1 MSLYMF
7 QYSLLCFSLYTGGP
21 NLKHKKMSNLNTN
34 NNNSDY
40 DVYTKEN
47 GWNLQ
52 PSEMSQNVVNPIR
65 RIVDGMKIEPNPE
78 KELIR
83 LTIGE

>member
-1 MSLYMF
+1 
-7 QYSLLCFSLYTGGP
+7 
-21 NLKHKKMSNLNTN
+21 MSNLNTN